1 MEKILIVDDEK
12 MMLHVAM
19 SVLKSRYEV
28 VCASSAEEA
37 IRLYDEEEPDL
48 ILTDMN
54 MPGMDGLEMVEI
66 LRGEH
71 GMKAPVMFMTGSEGD
86 SAETRVFDH
95 GAEDFIRKPFKA
107 DVLLYRV
114 ERIFQ
119 NYSRIKTLTEK
130 SRIDGLT
137 GFLNKISAE
146 RKLKEVCRLEEG
158 MLAVLDLDD
167 FKLINDLHG
176 HEAGDRVL
184 VEFSNIV
191 RRNTRANDIIGR
203 IGGDEF
209 VVFFRDMT
217 DENVITGIVKRI
229 NEQLLTAV
237 SDYLTSGHVTI
248 PLGVSAGAVLV
259 PACGT
264 EYAELFNHADKLVYQ
279 VKQNGKHYCLA
290 CMRLKDEK
298 AAPVTGSDDIKQ
310 LNKVLGERTVS
321 NHALWVGQSA
331 FGYIYRYML
340 RYMQRYHG
348 VACKVLFTIVFMEPG
363 VEDYTGLTEH
373 LGNILKN
380 TLRSSDIMMQNSANQ
395 FFLMLPGV
403 TDEDI
408 DKVID
413 RTLAAWGESEYSDR
427 AQIISEV
434 EMIDS
439 GE

>member
-19 SVLKSRYEV
+19 SILKSKYEV
-28 VCASSAEEA
+28 ICAGSAEEA
-37 IRLYDEEEPDL
+37 IHLYDEEEPDL
-48 ILTDMN
+48 ILTDIN

-71 GMKAPVMFMTGSEGD
+71 GMKVPVMFMTGSEGD
-86 SAETRVFDH
+86 TAETRVFDH

-114 ERIFQ
+114 EKIFQ
-119 NYSRIKTLTEK
+119 NYSRIKTLTERTK
-130 SRIDGLT
+130 TDGLT

-146 RKLKEVCRLEEG
+146 RTLREVCRLDEG

-167 FKLINDLHG
+167 FKLINDIHG
-176 HEAGDRVL
+176 HEAGDKVL
-184 VEFSNIV
+184 VAFSDII
-191 RRNTRANDIIGR
+191 RKNTRANDIVGR

-209 VVFFRDMT
+209 VIFFRDMT
-217 DENVITGIVKRI
+217 DEKAITSVVKRI
-229 NEQLLTAV
+229 NEQLLAAV
-237 SDYLTSGHVTI
+237 SEYVSGHVSI

-259 PACGT
+259 PVCGT
-264 EYAELFNHADKLVYQ
+264 EYSELFNQADKLVYQ
-279 VKQNGKHYCLA
+279 VKQNGKHFCMA
-290 CMRLKDEK
+290 CMHLGDEEPPT
-298 AAPVTGSDDIKQ
+298 AAGSDDIKQ
-310 LNKVLGERTVS
+310 LNKVLGERTAS

-363 VEDYTGLTEH
+363 VDDYSGLAEH

-403 TDEDI
+403 TNDDI
-408 DKVID
+408 DKVIN
-413 RTLAAWGESEYSDR
+413 RTLAAWAESEYADQ
-427 AQIISEV
+427 AQIIYEV
-434 EMIDS
+434 EMIDT